1 MLRPG
6 RTVRNGAV
14 VLAAFQRAV
23 VHVGHETRIKRILAV
38 VRHLHRTALRD
49 HEVAHGAALGD
60 EPEQPAVGLPVEDRV
75 ALAVED
81 ALEGPDP
88 RETFYLAHVDI
99 GFQVHLAAFVLPCGD
114 VAARIDGLGE
124 GREVRSGRDAARGSS
139 QSYRHGKKSQ

>member
-1 MLRPG
+1 M
-6 RTVRNGAV
+6 
-14 VLAAFQRAV
+14 
-23 VHVGHETRIKRILAV
+23 
-38 VRHLHRTALRD
+38 
-49 HEVAHGAALGD
+49 
-60 EPEQPAVGLPVEDRV
+60 

-124 GREVRSGRDAARGSS
+124 SREVRSGGDAARGSS